1 MIDSLQVCSILGL
14 SNHGATGMEIKSYFV
29 QLAELA
35 SSKDADL
42 KEAFLQAGVP
52 DSTYYRV
59 LNGRDLHYR
68 TALKVA
74 CALSQSNQEASVF
87 KEHSSFPDGGTFL

>member
-1 MIDSLQVCSILGL
+1 
-14 SNHGATGMEIKSYFV
+14 MEIKSYFV

-35 SSKDADL
+35 VSKDADL

-74 CALSQSNQEASVF
+74 GSLTQSNQEASVL
-87 KEHSSFPDGGTFL
+87 KEYNTLTN

>member
-1 MIDSLQVCSILGL
+1 MS
-14 SNHGATGMEIKSYFV
+14 HTEIKSYFV

-35 SSKDADL
+35 ASKQADL
-42 KEAFLQAGVP
+42 KEAFIQAGVP

-74 CALSQSNQEASVF
+74 GTLTAKNDSTKAESKLS
-87 KEHSSFPDGGTFL
+87 H

>member
-1 MIDSLQVCSILGL
+1 MSQ
-14 SNHGATGMEIKSYFV
+14 TEIKSYFV

-35 SSKDADL
+35 ASKNADL
-42 KEAFLQAGVP
+42 KEAFIQSGVP

-74 CALSQSNQEASVF
+74 GTLTQSNQEAGVLS
-87 KEHSSFPDGGTFL
+87 KYQSISE

>member
-1 MIDSLQVCSILGL
+1 MSQ
-14 SNHGATGMEIKSYFV
+14 TEIKSYFV

-35 SSKDADL
+35 ASKQADL
-42 KEAFLQAGVP
+42 KEAFIQAGVP

-74 CALSQSNQEASVF
+74 GTLTQSNQEASVLS
-87 KEHSSFPDGGTFL
+87 EYDPLAR

>member
-1 MIDSLQVCSILGL
+1 
-14 SNHGATGMEIKSYFV
+14 MEIKSYFV

-35 SSKDADL
+35 VSKDADL

-74 CALSQSNQEASVF
+74 GSLTQCNQEASVL
-87 KEHSSFPDGGTFL
+87 KEYDTLTN

>member
-1 MIDSLQVCSILGL
+1 MSQ
-14 SNHGATGMEIKSYFV
+14 TEIKSYFV

-35 SSKDADL
+35 ASKQADL
-42 KEAFLQAGVP
+42 KEAFIQAGVP

-74 CALSQSNQEASVF
+74 GTLTKPNQEAS
-87 KEHSSFPDGGTFL
+87 FLSEYDPLAR

>member
-1 MIDSLQVCSILGL
+1 MSQ
-14 SNHGATGMEIKSYFV
+14 TEIKSYFV

-35 SSKDADL
+35 AIKQADL
-42 KEAFLQAGVP
+42 KEAFIQAGVP

-74 CALSQSNQEASVF
+74 GTLTQSNQEASVLS
-87 KEHSSFPDGGTFL
+87 EYDPLAR

>member
-1 MIDSLQVCSILGL
+1 
-14 SNHGATGMEIKSYFV
+14 MEIKSYFV

-35 SSKDADL
+35 VSKNADL

-74 CALSQSNQEASVF
+74 GSLTQSNQEASVLT
-87 KEHSSFPDGGTFL
+87 EYNSISA

>member
-1 MIDSLQVCSILGL
+1 
-14 SNHGATGMEIKSYFV
+14 MEIKSYFV

-35 SSKDADL
+35 ESKDADL

-74 CALSQSNQEASVF
+74 CSLTQSNQEASVL
-87 KEHSSFPDGGTFL
+87 KEYSTISD

>member
-1 MIDSLQVCSILGL
+1 
-14 SNHGATGMEIKSYFV
+14 MEIKSYFV

-35 SSKDADL
+35 ASRDADL
-42 KEAFLQAGVP
+42 KEAFRQAGVP

-74 CALSQSNQEASVF
+74 GSLTQSNQEASVL
-87 KEHSSFPDGGTFL
+87 KEYDTLTN

>member
-1 MIDSLQVCSILGL
+1 MLQP
-14 SNHGATGMEIKSYFV
+14 EIKSYFV

-35 SSKDADL
+35 ESRDTDL

-74 CALSQSNQEASVF
+74 GTLSESDKETSVLT
-87 KEHSSFPDGGTFL
+87 EHNTIT

>member
-1 MIDSLQVCSILGL
+1 
-14 SNHGATGMEIKSYFV
+14 MEIKSYFV

-35 SSKDADL
+35 ASKDADL

-74 CALSQSNQEASVF
+74 GSLTQSNQEASVLQ
-87 KEHSSFPDGGTFL
+87 EYDTISN

>member
-1 MIDSLQVCSILGL
+1 MS
-14 SNHGATGMEIKSYFV
+14 HTEIKSYFV

-35 SSKDADL
+35 ASKQADL
-42 KEAFLQAGVP
+42 KEAFIQAGVP

-74 CALSQSNQEASVF
+74 GTLTQSNQEASVLS
-87 KEHSSFPDGGTFL
+87 EYDSLAR

>member
-1 MIDSLQVCSILGL
+1 
-14 SNHGATGMEIKSYFV
+14 MEIKSYFV

-35 SSKDADL
+35 ASKDADL

-74 CALSQSNQEASVF
+74 GSLTQSNQEASVL
-87 KEHSSFPDGGTFL
+87 KEYNTLTN

>member
-1 MIDSLQVCSILGL
+1 MSQ
-14 SNHGATGMEIKSYFV
+14 TEIKSYFV

-35 SSKDADL
+35 ASKGADL
-42 KEAFLQAGVP
+42 KDAFIQSGVP

-74 CALSQSNQEASVF
+74 GTLTQSNQEASVLS
-87 KEHSSFPDGGTFL
+87 EYQSISE

>member
-1 MIDSLQVCSILGL
+1 
-14 SNHGATGMEIKSYFV
+14 MEIKSYFV

-35 SSKDADL
+35 VSKNADL

-74 CALSQSNQEASVF
+74 GSLTQSNQEASVL
-87 KEHSSFPDGGTFL
+87 KEYNSISA

>member
-1 MIDSLQVCSILGL
+1 MSQP
-14 SNHGATGMEIKSYFV
+14 EIKSYFV

-35 SSKDADL
+35 VSKDADL
-42 KEAFLQAGVP
+42 KEAFLDAGVP

-74 CALSQSNQEASVF
+74 GSLSEPDQEASVL
-87 KEHSSFPDGGTFL
+87 KEHDTNTE

>member
-1 MIDSLQVCSILGL
+1 
-14 SNHGATGMEIKSYFV
+14 MEIKSYFV

-35 SSKDADL
+35 ASKDADL

-74 CALSQSNQEASVF
+74 GSLTQSNQEASVL
-87 KEHSSFPDGGTFL
+87 KEYDTLTN

>member
-1 MIDSLQVCSILGL
+1 
-14 SNHGATGMEIKSYFV
+14 MEIKSYFV

-35 SSKDADL
+35 ESKNADL

-74 CALSQSNQEASVF
+74 GTLTQSYQEASVLS
-87 KEHSSFPDGGTFL
+87 EHSSFPDGGTFL

>member
-1 MIDSLQVCSILGL
+1 MSQP
-14 SNHGATGMEIKSYFV
+14 EIKSYFV

-35 SSKDADL
+35 ASKDADL
-42 KEAFLQAGVP
+42 KEAFLEAGVP

-74 CALSQSNQEASVF
+74 GSLSEPDQEASVLQ
-87 KEHSSFPDGGTFL
+87 EHNAFTE